1 MDVVVPLDEL
11 KRRAFFARRFHN
23 PFAPPPSM
31 KPSSWAP
38 SSAAR
43 FRRKSLPAHSEHSAV
58 GRLANTTHQLVRV
71 LRDERDEVDDLL
83 RDCDAN
89 IAAARGLYASLPA
102 SAPAPLPEPVVVA
115 APVAAAADGVD
126 MDWQAIEASV
136 QARGALGD
144 CPICMMGMSGIAAER
159 RGVEL
164 LSCSHCFQSASHWL
178 RLPSG
183 CTRRWPER
191 SGPCRPTALAPLVHP
206 LADKDAPSMA
216 PRPTHPYTHAHAR
229 IGGPPPW

>member
-1 MDVVVPLDEL
+1 
-11 KRRAFFARRFHN
+11 
-23 PFAPPPSM
+23 
-31 KPSSWAP
+31 
-38 SSAAR
+38 
-43 FRRKSLPAHSEHSAV
+43 V

-102 SAPAPLPEPVVVA
+102 STPAALPEPVVVA

-183 CTRRWPER
+183 CAWRWPER
-191 SGPCRPTALAPLVHP
+191 SGRVGLLLLLRWSTHSPTRMLHPWHRAPRIHTRALMQALAGRRLGEASTDS
-206 LADKDAPSMA
+206 L
-216 PRPTHPYTHAHAR
+216 
-229 IGGPPPW
+229 